1 MKMSRTT
8 DEQYAI
14 IRSYTAEQREED
26 RSRIRKM
33 GAARMAT
40 IHAAAKAEWD
50 AKVAAAMKEEMAAMA
65 AKAAEMAAKAAEMPE
80 KEKCPSHCIQ
90 IPSNDDIP
98 RFGSQAMQVPQAPRA
113 YHFQSQSTDPW

>member
-26 RSRIRKM
+26 RARIRKM
-33 GAARMAT
+33 GAAKMAV

-65 AKAAEMAAKAAEMPE
+65 AKAE

-90 IPSNDDIP
+90 IPSNDEIL
-98 RFGSQAMQVPQAPRA
+98 RFAPQAPQAPRA